1 MPKISIIIPVYNT
14 EEYLQQCLN
23 SVLTQTLSDIE
34 IICVDDA
41 STDHSYEILQNYRN
55 NDSRV
60 KVFHFDKSKSA
71 LQARK
76 TGVMAAN
83 GDYIMFLDADDYLE
97 QTSCEKLYNK
107 IEEANVDILHFSSNV
122 VNCANVNPKRIEHN
136 ESLIRPYPR
145 KLTGENIFTAC
156 FVDKKYFI
164 QLWNKIYRTSICKKA
179 FSNIED
185 IYLPKAQDFYTYYV
199 ISHYAE
205 SYLGWI
211 TEPLHNYCFGRGVTG
226 SKMNLDKFERYCT
239 QANVI
244 SALKRFSETQKISQ
258 YQAILQRYYEQWI
271 TECLKIW
278 KNDLPKVNS
287 VEGLQLLYQYW
298 GVDKTLQFLAKNFW
312 FQRSDIAHKLENYP
326 QIDLKTKDIKT
337 VAFYYYHFSIGGVQ
351 RVISLLV
358 PMFVKMGYKVVLI
371 TDSEPEENDYV
382 FPDNVIRATI
392 CNHETTNA
400 KNIGNRFASWA
411 ELMEAYHFDIVL
423 YNAWTSNLL
432 MWDTLFLKGY
442 GIPVIVHAHNVFSM
456 NVNKM
461 GHMFFEFARTFTLTD
476 GIVTLSQ
483 ADKVFWDSFNANVHH
498 ILNPVS
504 PELHNANAAKW
515 GSKSLIWVARVSDE
529 KQPWMIF
536 DIMAKVIQDVPDAHL
551 YLLGNF
557 DDPKWEKLSQ
567 DKGIAQNVE
576 FCGMIH
582 NVNDFYE
589 KATVHVVTSRY
600 EGFLM
605 TLLEAMAHGLPT
617 VAFEMPNLTL
627 AKKERGVISVDMNDT
642 TSAAVEVVKLLKERD
657 HWESVSSLAK
667 NSYEQVKAYDIET
680 AWENVLRGNN
690 PPCAISQD
698 CKDMLHTLINHY
710 EIGFRFKEKQLRGLR
725 QTPEQF
731 MMSKYEQDT
740 VRSKG
745 RRVLIYILEKL
756 LGGVYCWEMHG
767 FRYTVKHAIKKLV
780 KRFIH

>member
-14 EEYLQQCLN
+14 EEYLEQCLD
-23 SVLTQTLSDIE
+23 SVLNQTLSDIE
-34 IICVDDA
+34 VICVDDF
-41 STDHSYEILQNYRN
+41 SKDRSYEILQSYQNR
-55 NDSRV
+55 DARV
-60 KVFHFDKSKSA
+60 KVFHFEEAKSA

-76 TGVMAAN
+76 TGVMAAE
-83 GDYIMFLDADDYLE
+83 GEYIMFLDADDYLE
-97 QTSCEKLYNK
+97 PIACEKLYK
-107 IEEANVDILHFSSNV
+107 KTKEENVDILHFSSSV
-122 VNCANVNPKRIEHN
+122 VNCANVNPNRIEHN
-136 ESLIRPYPR
+136 EELIRPLTK
-145 KLTGENIFTAC
+145 KLTGEDIFTAC
-156 FVDKKYFI
+156 FLDKKYFI
-164 QLWNKIYRTSICKKA
+164 QLWNKVYRTSVCKKA
-179 FSNIED
+179 FSDIED

-211 TEPLHNYCFGRGVTG
+211 TEPLHYYCFGRGVTG
-226 SKMNLDKFERYCT
+226 SRMNLDKFERYCT

-244 SALKRFSETQKISQ
+244 SALRRFSEKRQIPK
-258 YQAILQRYYEQWI
+258 YQIVLEKYYEQWI

-278 KNDLPKVNS
+278 KNDLPKES
-287 VEGLQLLYQYW
+287 AVEGLQLIYQYW
-298 GVDKTLQFLAKNFW
+298 GVESTLQYLAKNFW
-312 FQRSDIAHKLENYP
+312 YQRAAIAQKLEHYP
-326 QIDLKTKDIKT
+326 QINLKNKETKT

-382 FPDNVIRATI
+382 FPENVIRATVYH
-392 CNHETTNA
+392 HEKTNG
-400 KNIGNRFASWA
+400 KNIENRFASWA
-411 ELMEAYHFDIVL
+411 ELMEHYHFDVVL

-432 MWDTLFLKGY
+432 MWDTLYLKAH

-476 GIVTLSQ
+476 GIVTLSK
-483 ADKVFWDSFNANVHH
+483 ADKMFWDSFNANVHH

-504 PELHNANAAKW
+504 PELYNANAAKW
-515 GSKSLIWVARVSDE
+515 GGNSLIWVARVSDE

-536 DIMAKVIQDVPDAHL
+536 DIMSKVVQTVPDAHL

-557 DDPKWEKLSQ
+557 DDPKWEKLAQ
-567 DKGIAQNVE
+567 EKGIEQNVE

-605 TLLEAMAHGLPT
+605 TLLESMAHGLPT

-627 AKKERGVISVDMNDT
+627 AKKERGVINVDMNDT
-642 TSAAVEVVKLLKERD
+642 TSAAIEVVKLLKERE
-657 HWESVSSLAK
+657 HWEAVSSLAK
-667 NSYEQVKAYDIET
+667 KSYEQVKAYDIVT

-690 PPCAISQD
+690 PECEISQD
-698 CKDMLHTLINHY
+698 SKDMIHTLVNHY
-710 EIGFRFKEKQLRGLR
+710 EIGFRFKEKQLKGLR

-731 MMSKYEQDT
+731 MMSKYEQDA
-740 VRSKG
+740 VSNKG

-767 FRYTVKHAIKKLV
+767 FRYTIKHAFKKLIS
-780 KRFIH
+780 RFSH